1 VKRNTAAIKKLRA
14 LSEETRVALL
24 EELKGVNLTKYV
36 SEAVAAVV
44 EAKLKT
50 ADMNAA
56 VQVCLL
62 DFSVCG
68 LSQSSLFSHFLL
80 HYLQT
85 GSGEL
90 EIVKMLDQAS
100 SSLIR
105 ISRMDYEYYII
116 EPTTSQSARQY
127 TVATVHLPCSF
138 FEKSLSSKCVLHHSP
153 H

>member
-1 VKRNTAAIKKLRA
+1 MKRNTAAIKKLRA

-56 VQVCLL
+56 VQVCL
-62 DFSVCG
+62 FGFFVYG
-68 LSQSSLFSHFLL
+68 LSQTSLFSQFLL
-80 HYLQT
+80 HDTQI
-85 GSGEL
+85 GSGES
-90 EIVKMLDQAS
+90 EKMLDQAS

-105 ISRMDYEYYII
+105 ISRMDYKYYMD
-116 EPTTSQSARQY
+116 EPPTSQSARQL
-127 TVATVHLPCSF
+127 TVATVHFSGSF
-138 FEKSLSSKCVLHHSP
+138 PRSFKHQSVFTSTPSLA
-153 H
+153 